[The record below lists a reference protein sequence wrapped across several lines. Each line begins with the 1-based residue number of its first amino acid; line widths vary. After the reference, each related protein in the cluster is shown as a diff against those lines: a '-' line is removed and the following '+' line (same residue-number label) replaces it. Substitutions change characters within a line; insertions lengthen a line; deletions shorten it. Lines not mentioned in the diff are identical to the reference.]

1 VPGVWLTLKLQVEA
15 GRLTAWVDGVEV
27 LSVSPTLVE
36 PTPGRVGLFVDIG
49 TEAYFSKLR
58 IARP

>member
-1 VPGVWLTLKLQVEA
+1 
-15 GRLTAWVDGVEV
+15 
-27 LSVSPTLVE
+27 LVE